1 MRFYIHVI
9 YGGVALK
16 EEKNR
21 RIEEQKKRE
30 QRNRRIEEQKKIRTE
45 DKNRTEEQKNRTE
58 EQKIR
63 LVMNEYS
70 CQ

>member
-21 RIEEQKKRE
+21 RREEQ
-30 QRNRRIEEQKKIRTE
+30 
-45 DKNRTEEQKNRTE
+45 KNRTEEQKNRTE

-63 LVMNEYS
+63 
-70 CQ
+70 